1 MQRTIIIA
9 IGLLAALLT
18 AAGIMFYNPI
28 SVARRQLYDKDP
40 QVRCHAILSLCKDK
54 ASFPRMR
61 QLLYDEDIIVSIH
74 AATFLY
80 MSGDKESIPD
90 YRNLLNNKEPVIRE
104 AAIFALWLL
113 GDKES
118 IPEFKKLLN
127 DEDIK
132 VSDTAELALEKLG
145 VPEAEIEEAKENK

>member
-1 MQRTIIIA
+1 MNKTILIVL
-9 IGLLAALLT
+9 GLACALIT
-18 AAGIMFYNPI
+18 AAGIMFNPV

-40 QVRCHAILSLCKDK
+40 DVRCHAIRSLCKDK

-61 QLLYDEDIIVSIH
+61 SLLYDEDIIVAIN